1 MRSAA
6 KPSDNVS
13 EAVTIYSESRST
25 TPALLSSTSMFEDLT
40 SIKRLRIVM
49 RCVGSRNVR
58 FKKSR
63 YAVWAY
69 VTWDLIEDCDS
80 QCGLT

>member
-1 MRSAA
+1 
-6 KPSDNVS
+6 
-13 EAVTIYSESRST
+13 
-25 TPALLSSTSMFEDLT
+25 
-40 SIKRLRIVM
+40 M

-63 YAVWAY
+63 YAVWAH

-80 QCGLT
+80 QCGLTLLKSMRFNFLLGCAVWGQVV